1 MTTETP
7 KVDFF
12 ENGLCFHCHMAQNEL
27 QEYLL
32 FHSETVLA
40 WGEKNNKLQNNLNKI
55 LKKYP
60 EEHHQDIIGSHLWE
74 LDQTQDKFPNTH
86 RESLIITIYNFL
98 ESELNQLCGI
108 IAESI
113 DSKIRLKD
121 LHGKGINRA
130 LLYLSKVAEFEMSKM
145 GGELS
150 YIKKVS
156 LLRNQIV
163 HNGGVL
169 PEKADHE
176 LNIFVTQNINLSG
189 QPEDSVSL
197 SSEFIGELIEKLI
210 CFFSKLDE
218 EIKVFM
224 IKTGDRFEQR

>member
-1 MTTETP
+1 MTVETP

-12 ENGLCFHCHMAQNEL
+12 ANGLLFHCDMAEREL
-27 QEYLL
+27 QEYLQ
-32 FHSETVLA
+32 FHSETESA
-40 WGEKNNKLQNNLNKI
+40 WSEKNNELQSNINGI

-60 EEHHQDIIGSHLWE
+60 EEHHQDIVESRAWE
-74 LDQTQDKFPNTH
+74 LHQNQYKFPKMH

-98 ESELNQLCGI
+98 ESELNQLCEI

-113 DSKIRLKD
+113 DSKIRLKN

-145 GGELS
+145 GSEIS
-150 YIKKVS
+150 YIKKVN

-163 HNGGVL
+163 HSGGVL
-169 PEKADHE
+169 PEDTDHK
-176 LNIFVTQNINLSG
+176 LNIFVTQNLNLSG
-189 QPEDSVSL
+189 QPGQSVSL
-197 SSEFIGELIEKLI
+197 SSEFIGEFIEGLIV
-210 CFFSKLDE
+210 FFSKLDE

-224 IKTGDRFEQR
+224 KG